1 MMIKMTEAAI
11 NKLKEILA
19 NENLNPRIDADISGG
34 CGISVKVSILFDEPR
49 RNDLCIEMEGIQI
62 QIDRFTKRYLD
73 EETHMDYSTE
83 QGFVVGDSF
92 SSSAC
97 AIPID

>member
-11 NKLKEILA
+11 NKLKEMLA
-19 NENLNPRIDADISGG
+19 NENLNPRIDAEINGG
-34 CGISVKVSILFDEPR
+34 CGISVKFSIVFDEPR
-49 RNDLCIEMEGIQI
+49 RNDLCIEMEGIKI

-73 EETHMDYSTE
+73 EETHIDYSEE
-83 QGFVVGDSF
+83 QGFVVGESF
-92 SSSAC
+92 ATSAC

>member
-1 MMIKMTEAAI
+1 MMITMTEAAT
-11 NKLKEILA
+11 NKLKEMMA
-19 NENLNPRIDADISGG
+19 NENHNPRIDAEVSGG
-34 CGISVKVSILFDEPR
+34 CGMSVRFSIVFDEPR
-49 RNDLCIEMEGIQI
+49 RNDLCMEIEGIQI

-73 EETHMDYSTE
+73 EETYIDYSTE